1 MQLRQSFYLKTAES
15 CLLLAEVTKISLLP
29 NSPSKNKF
37 YHSSIS
43 CRSKKQILQFV
54 RNKGTRRQWAQEL
67 EMRPIYNL
75 LCHFVP
81 YPTMEILILFNIKI
95 QKRIIDVNPLEYSKK
110 TALLAFYFTA
120 YVRMN

>member
-1 MQLRQSFYLKTAES
+1 M
-15 CLLLAEVTKISLLP
+15 LAEVTKMSLLP

-81 YPTMEILILFNIKI
+81 YPTMEIAILLNIKI
-95 QKRIIDVNPLEYSKK
+95 QKRIIDVNPLEYL
-110 TALLAFYFTA
+110 TAALLAFYFTA